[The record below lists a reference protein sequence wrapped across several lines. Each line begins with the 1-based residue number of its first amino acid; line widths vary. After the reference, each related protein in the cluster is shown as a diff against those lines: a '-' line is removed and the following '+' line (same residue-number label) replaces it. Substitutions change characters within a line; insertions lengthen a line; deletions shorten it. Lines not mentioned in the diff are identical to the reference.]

1 MQEPTIQVTTTL
13 SMADAEARLR
23 AALKTEGFGVLTE
36 VDVQSVLR
44 EKIGAEVEPYRIL
57 GVCNPQLAH
66 AALGVWKGFGL
77 IAPCN
82 IALYEEGD
90 QREVIAFDPLTV
102 PGVDDSAELR
112 DIAQRASDGIG
123 RAVESLGTA

>member
-1 MQEPTIQVTTTL
+1 MQEPTIQATTVL

-23 AALKTEGFGVLTE
+23 EALKAEGFGVLTE
-36 VDVQSVLR
+36 VDVQGVLR

-82 IALYEEGD
+82 VALYDEGD
-90 QREVIAFDPLTV
+90 HRELIAFDPLTV
-102 PGVDDSAELR
+102 PGIEDSAELR
-112 DIAQRASDGIG
+112 DIAQRASDGIR
-123 RAVESLGTA
+123 RAVESLARA

>member
-1 MQEPTIQVTTTL
+1 MQAPTIQARTTL
-13 SMADAEARLR
+13 SMADAEAQLR
-23 AALKTEGFGVLTE
+23 DALKAEGFGVLTE

-57 GVCNPQLAH
+57 GVCNPKLAH

-90 QREVIAFDPLTV
+90 HREVIAFDPLTV
-102 PGVDDSAELR
+102 PGVADNAELR
-112 DIAQRASDGIG
+112 DIAQRASDGIR
-123 RAVESLGTA
+123 RAVESLGAT